1 MLHNYFTIAF
11 RNLRKHKV
19 FSLVNIAGLAVGLAV
34 FWLMALYI
42 ADELSFDRW
51 SPNAGRIYRVA
62 HSAEWPGGSF
72 RLAPTSPPFAPALK
86 KDYPEIEEAARIDPE
101 GGGTIVYQDKKIN
114 AGDILFADN
123 SLLNIFQFRFLSGDS
138 RQALAT
144 PQSIVLTKSLAE
156 KIFGD
161 VDSALGK
168 TILFQHGDPEKV
180 TGVMEDIPSN
190 SHLGFSALRSMPDI
204 SGEGWQNF
212 HIYTYVLL
220 QKDADPKKLEARF
233 PGFFQRYL
241 QPSMGK
247 NGSRYS
253 MWLQPLTSIHLYSD
267 LGYDISR
274 NNSDIRYIWLFSAIA
289 GLILLIA
296 IINYINLAT
305 ARSSIRVKEVGVRKV
320 IGSGRRQLIVL
331 FLAESVLFTI
341 LAAVIAATLAGMLI
355 PLFNQ
360 LSGKQLSLWQ
370 FGMIPTLLILTL
382 FSLLTGIAGG
392 IYPAF
397 FLSGF
402 RTIPAL
408 KGQQGSQHANI
419 LFRKSLVTFQ
429 FVITIVLIAGSA
441 ILYQQL
447 QYMHNKDLGFNKQQV
462 LSFHLHDPAVRTHI
476 DELKTQLLSNP
487 LIEGASAASNPIG
500 NNDIG
505 STGFNF
511 EDNKGQIEPVTRMIQ
526 NYYVDADYLPTMQ
539 INIVKGRNFSTGRPA
554 DRLDAIL
561 VNETLVHQLGWK
573 DPIGK
578 QVSLPPGPDGRKR
591 EAFVIG
597 VVKDF
602 SIYSLQHKIQP
613 LVLRLPPELQDGD
626 NCYVRVGRQHVSA
639 AIRHIESVYRKFDA
653 ASPFE
658 YHFLDENFQHQYAT
672 EEHEGRLL
680 LAFTA
685 LAIFIACLGLFGLV
699 TFAVE
704 QRTKEIGIRKVLGAS
719 VTVIVSLVSK
729 DLIRPVIL
737 AILIATPIAWYAMHR
752 WLEGFAYKVSIHLWV
767 FAGAGILALLIA
779 VITVSLQAIRAARVP
794 PVKSLRTTE

>member
-1 MLHNYFTIAF
+1 MLRNYFTIAF
-11 RNLRKHKV
+11 RNLKKHKV
-19 FSLVNIAGLAVGLAV
+19 FSLVNIVGLAVGLAV

-51 SPNAGRIYRVA
+51 SPNADRIHRVV
-62 HSAEWPGGSF
+62 HSAEWSGGKF
-72 RLAPTSPPFAPALK
+72 RLAPTSAPFAPALK

-101 GGGTIVYQDKKIN
+101 GGGTIVYKDKKIKTE
-114 AGDILFADN
+114 DILFADN
-123 SLLNIFQFRFLSGDS
+123 ALLDIFRFPFLSGDS

-156 KIFGD
+156 KIFGN

-168 TILFQHGDPEKV
+168 TIFFQHDAAAQKV
-180 TGVMEDIPSN
+180 TGIMEDLPAG
-190 SHLGFSALRSMPDI
+190 SHLQFSALRSMPDL
-204 SGEGWQNF
+204 SKEGWLNF
-212 HIYTYVLL
+212 NLYTYVLL
-220 QKDADPKKLEARF
+220 QHNADRRQLETRF

-241 QPSMGK
+241 KPVMSDGA
-247 NGSRYS
+247 SHYT
-253 MWLQPLTSIHLYSD
+253 MWLQPLTSIHLHSD
-267 LGYDISR
+267 VGYDVSH
-274 NNSDIRYIWLFSAIA
+274 NNSDIHYIWLFSAIA
-289 GLILLIA
+289 GLILVIA

-320 IGSGRRQLIVL
+320 IGSGRKQLIAL

-341 LAAVIAATLAGMLI
+341 FAAVIAAALAEMLI

-370 FGMIPTLLILTL
+370 FGMTPTLGALLV
-382 FSLLTGIAGG
+382 FSLLTGILGG
-392 IYPAF
+392 IYPAL

-429 FVITIVLIAGSA
+429 FVITIVLIAGST

-447 QYMHNKDLGFNKQQV
+447 RFMHNKDLGFNKQQV
-462 LSFHLHDPAVRTHI
+462 LTFHIHDPAVRTHI
-476 DELKTQLLSNP
+476 DDLKAQLLTNP
-487 LIEGASAASNPIG
+487 LIESVSAASNPIG

-505 STGFNF
+505 SNTFTFQQDDG
-511 EDNKGQIEPVTRMIQ
+511 EMAAAGRMIQ
-526 NYYVDADYLPTMQ
+526 NFYVDADYLHTMQ
-539 INIVKGRNFSTGRPA
+539 ISLVKGRDFSMDRPT
-554 DRLDAIL
+554 DRLGAVL
-561 VNETLVHQLGWK
+561 VNETLVKELGWK
-573 DPIGK
+573 EPLGK
-578 QVSLPPGPDGRKR
+578 KVNLRAGP
-591 EAFVIG
+591 AAVIG

-602 SIYSLQHKIQP
+602 SIYSLQHKIEP
-613 LVLRLPPELQDGD
+613 LLLQLPPVLKEED
-626 NCYVRVGRQHVSA
+626 NCYVRVSRRNTPA
-639 AIRHIESVYRKFDA
+639 AISFIQSVYRTFDA

-658 YHFLDENFQHQYAT
+658 YHFLDENFEKQYAA

-680 LAFTA
+680 LTFTA

-704 QRTKEIGIRKVLGAS
+704 QRTKEIGIRKVLGAG
-719 VTVIVSLVSK
+719 TMGIISLVSK

-737 AILIATPIAWYAMHR
+737 AILIATPIAWYVMHR
-752 WLEGFAYKVSIHLWV
+752 WLEGFAYKVNINILI
-767 FAGAGILALLIA
+767 FAGAGLLALLIA
-779 VITVSLQAIRAARVP
+779 TITVSLRAGRAARVP
-794 PVKSLRTTE
+794 PVRSLRTE

>member
-1 MLHNYFTIAF
+1 MLRNYFIIAF
-11 RNLRKHKV
+11 RNLKKHKV
-19 FSLVNIAGLAVGLAV
+19 FSLVNIVGLAVGLAV

-51 SPNAGRIYRVA
+51 EINADRIYRVA
-62 HSAEWPGGSF
+62 HSAEWPGGKF
-72 RLAPTSPPFAPALK
+72 RLAPTSAPFAPALK
-86 KDYPEIEEAARIDPE
+86 KDYPEIEEAARIDAE
-101 GGGTIVYQDKKIN
+101 GGGTIVYEDKKIKV
-114 AGDILFADN
+114 GDILFADN
-123 SLLNIFQFRFLSGDS
+123 SLLTIFQFRWLSGDS

-144 PQSIVLTKSLAE
+144 PHSIVLTRSLAE
-156 KIFGD
+156 KLFGNT
-161 VDSALGK
+161 DSALGK
-168 TILFQHGDPEKV
+168 TLTFQHDLPQRV
-180 TGVMEDIPSN
+180 TGVMEDVPVN
-190 SHLGFSALRSMPDI
+190 SHLGFSALRSMPDL
-204 SGEGWQNF
+204 SSEGWQSF

-220 QKDADPKKLEARF
+220 QKDADPRKLEARF
-233 PGFFQRYL
+233 PTFFQRYL
-241 QPSMGK
+241 KPTMD
-247 NGSRYS
+247 NTRYS
-253 MWLQPLTSIHLYSD
+253 MWLQPLTSIHLHAD
-267 LGYDISR
+267 NLGYDISR

-289 GLILLIA
+289 GLILIIA

-320 IGSGRRQLIVL
+320 IGSGRRQLIIL

-341 LAAVIAATLAGMLI
+341 IAAAIATVLAGILI

-370 FGMIPTLLILTL
+370 FGMTPTLLALLL
-382 FSLLTGIAGG
+382 FSLLTGLAGG
-392 IYPAF
+392 IYPAL

-447 QYMHNKDLGFNKQQV
+447 RYMHNKDLGFNKQQV
-462 LSFHLHDPAVRTHI
+462 LTFHINSPDTRRHI
-476 DELKTQLLSNP
+476 DDLKTQLRNNP
-487 LIEGASAASNPIG
+487 LIESVGGAGNPIG

-505 STGFNF
+505 SSGFNF
-511 EDNKGQIEPVTRMIQ
+511 EENNGETASSTRMVQ
-526 NYYVDADYLPTMQ
+526 SFYADADYLHTLQ
-539 INIVKGRNFSTGRPA
+539 IPLIKGRNFSADRPA
-554 DRLDAIL
+554 DLQGAVL
-561 VNETLVHQLGWK
+561 VNETLVTQLGWTE
-573 DPIGK
+573 PLGK
-578 QVSLPPGPDGRKR
+578 RVRIRIDQEGHTRD
-591 EAFVIG
+591 AFVIG

-602 SIYSLQHKIQP
+602 SIYSLQHKIEP
-613 LVLRLPPELQDGD
+613 LVLQLPPVPEEND
-626 NCYVRVGRQHVSA
+626 NCYIRVSQSNIPA
-639 AIRHIESVYRKFDA
+639 AVRHIESIYRKFDA
-653 ASPFE
+653 SSPFE
-658 YHFLDENFQHQYAT
+658 YHFLDENFSKQYAT

-680 LAFTA
+680 LTFTA

-719 VTVIVSLVSK
+719 VTAIVRLVSK

-752 WLEGFAYKVSIHLWV
+752 WLEGFAYKVNMNIGI
-767 FAGAGILALLIA
+767 FAGAGLLALLIA
-779 VITVSLQAIRAARVP
+779 TITVSLQAMRAARVP
-794 PVKSLRTTE
+794 PVKSLRTE